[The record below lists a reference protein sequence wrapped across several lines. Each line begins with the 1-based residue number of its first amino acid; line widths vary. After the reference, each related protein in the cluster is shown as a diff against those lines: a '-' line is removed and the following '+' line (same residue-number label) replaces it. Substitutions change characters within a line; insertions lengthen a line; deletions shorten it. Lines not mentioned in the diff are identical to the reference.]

1 MPCPAGLLAR
11 AADPDA
17 VVRGRGY
24 CRIAGIDE
32 AGRGPLAGPVVA
44 AAVVLPP
51 DWHHPGIA
59 DSKTLPPTRREHL
72 FGEISQAALDW
83 NWAAVEPGEIDR
95 INILQ
100 ASLRA
105 MQQALQGLT
114 CCPDYV
120 LVDGPHPVATDLPQT
135 ALPKADSLSLSVG
148 AASILAKVIRDA
160 IMQQYHTVYPH
171 YDFARNKGYGTAAHR
186 RALQQRG
193 CCRIH
198 RMSFAGV
205 VSQEDW

>member
-1 MPCPAGLLAR
+1 MPCPVGLLAR

-24 CRIAGIDE
+24 RLIAGIDE

-51 DWHHPGIA
+51 DWYHPGIA
-59 DSKTLPPTRREHL
+59 DSKTLSPARREHL
-72 FGEISQAALDW
+72 FGEIRRAALVW
-83 NWAAVEPGEIDR
+83 NWAAVEPAEIDR
-95 INILQ
+95 SNILQ

-105 MQQALQGLT
+105 MQQALHSLT
-114 CCPDYV
+114 CRPDYV
-120 LVDGPHPVATDLPQT
+120 LVDGPYPVATDLPQT
-135 ALPKADSLSLSVG
+135 ALPKADTLSQSVA
-148 AASILAKVIRDA
+148 AASILAKVVRDA
-160 IMQQYHTVYPH
+160 IMQQYHVLYPH
-171 YDFARNKGYGTAAHR
+171 YDFDRNKGYGTAAHR
-186 RALQQRG
+186 SALQQRG

-205 VSQEDW
+205 VSGAGR